1 MTQKNVMTA
10 PAGAGRASFWRRS
23 ALVEGAL
30 LAIIVVAGAGLRFYR
45 LESVP
50 PGLYTDEAYYALDA
64 LDVLAGARPVY
75 FPANNGREPLFIY
88 GLAASLAAFGRTPLA
103 VRLPAAGLG
112 VLQILAAYVLG
123 RVLFGRR
130 VALLMAALAAGSFW
144 AVALSRIGLRATTL
158 PPLAALMLAAAAA
171 GFKLRRRW
179 LIALAGALC
188 GLCFYTYLSARLIPL
203 PLIGFGVFWY
213 SARRLRGEKPGGP
226 AAALA
231 WDLSAF
237 VLPAAVVAA
246 PLALYAL
253 REPQIYLG
261 RIEQVAVFGGGTPNG
276 WSALLG
282 NLAAVAG
289 MFLGPGD
296 LNARHNLPGRPVFD
310 PVLGVA
316 FYAGVVLAFQRVWKR
331 GDGASALV
339 LLWTGTMLAPTVFS
353 QDAPHFLRAIGA
365 LPLVFAFP
373 ALAFEAAW
381 KWAAARQG
389 VYRGPALAL
398 ALAIGTLASVAQ
410 AARTAYDYFGVYG
423 RDANTA
429 LYFQAATVD
438 LAQAVNAYALNNPG
452 RPVYLDRRLWDFPA
466 VRFLLQPEAAVQVVE
481 TAAPPAPADQ
491 LGGLAVIW
499 PHAGDPWPLAQGL
512 LSGPALITVDVGALY
527 RNDHEPAAYPLAV
540 TYTAQALPEPTPT
553 PMGEFASADG
563 GGIILQ
569 AADVYGDGRNVRIRL
584 TWSAAAPPA
593 DDLHVFVHLR
603 EGETVVAQS
612 DGPLGGEWY
621 PARAWRPGDW
631 TRHTETFQSPAGPA
645 TGTRLVVGL
654 YHYPAGDRLTVAATG
669 QDTLELPWP
678 GP

>member
-1 MTQKNVMTA
+1 MTPKNVKMVLTD
-10 PAGAGRASFWRRS
+10 AGHASFWRRP

-30 LAIIVVAGAGLRFYR
+30 LALILVAGACLRFYQ

-88 GLAASLAAFGRTPLA
+88 GLAASIAAFGRTPLA

-112 VLQILAAYVLG
+112 VLQILAAYALG
-123 RVLFGRR
+123 RALFGRR
-130 VALLMAALAAGSFW
+130 VALLMAVLAAGSFW

-158 PPLAALMLAAAAA
+158 PPLAALMLAAAVA
-171 GFKLRRRW
+171 GFKARRRW

-237 VLPAAVVAA
+237 VLPAVIVAA

-261 RIEQVAVFGGGTPNG
+261 RIEQVALFGGGTSNG
-276 WSALLG
+276 WPALLG

-316 FYAGVVLAFQRVWKR
+316 FYAGVALALQRVWRR
-331 GDGASALV
+331 GDGASALA
-339 LLWTGTMLAPTVFS
+339 LLWTGTMLAPTVLS

-365 LPLVFAFP
+365 LPLVFVFP
-373 ALAFEAAW
+373 ALALEAVW
-381 KWAAARQG
+381 NWAAPRRG
-389 VYRGPALAL
+389 VYLGLAL
-398 ALAIGTLASVAQ
+398 AVGTTVSVAQ
-410 AARTAYDYFGVYG
+410 AARTAYDYFGVYA

-429 LYFQAATVD
+429 LYFQSATVD
-438 LAQAVNAYALNNPG
+438 LARAVNAYALSHTG
-452 RPVYLDRRLWDFPA
+452 QPVYLDRRLWDFPA
-466 VRFLLQPEAAVQVVE
+466 VRFLLQPVAAVQIVE
-481 TAAPPAPADQ
+481 AAALPAPVGQ
-491 LGGLAVIW
+491 PGGLAVSW
-499 PHAGDPWPLAQGL
+499 PHAGDPWPLAQTL
-512 LSGPALITVDVGALY
+512 LPGPALIAVEVGALY

-540 TYTAQALPEPTPT
+540 TYTSQALPEPAP
-553 PMGEFASADG
+553 PPVGEFAAG
-563 GGIILQ
+563 AGAGIILR
-569 AADVYGDGRNVRIRL
+569 AADVYVDGRNARVRL
-584 TWSAAAPPA
+584 TWSATAPPA

-631 TRHTETFQSPAGPA
+631 TRHTETFQVPAVPS

-669 QDTLELPWP
+669 QDALELPWP